1 MVAPKKRRVVRIES
15 FGGPDVLTPVVE
27 PMPHVGQDDVVI
39 EVAAAGVNFAD
50 TMVRRGTYRKTQGLP
65 HLPGAEVAGT
75 VAHAPPCS
83 GLEPGMHVAG
93 FLEHGGGYTNYAV
106 ERFGR
111 LGPGKTVLVTAAASG
126 VGGLAVQ
133 LAKDLGSSAIGT
145 ASTADKRAYAEELG
159 CLFTFDPGD
168 PDLSAKVIDATGGN
182 GVDAVIDSI
191 GGELF
196 PTLLAC
202 LAHNGTF
209 VVVGSSTQEAGMLDV
224 RHLIPRGQTICGLL
238 VRRVADADPEEPRRA
253 LRYVL
258 SRLKAGAIANRVER
272 IPLDQAARAHTLLE
286 SRTSVGKF
294 VLVP

>member
-1 MVAPKKRRVVRIES
+1 M
-15 FGGPDVLTPVVE
+15 
-27 PMPHVGQDDVVI
+27 
-39 EVAAAGVNFAD
+39 
-50 TMVRRGTYRKTQGLP
+50 
-65 HLPGAEVAGT
+65 AGT
-75 VAHAPPCS
+75 VVHAPPCS

-106 ERFGR
+106 APASSVFEVEHDIDPVNVAACFLQGVTAWYAVDRFGR
-111 LGPGKTVLVTAAASG
+111 LGPGKTVLVTAAAGG

-159 CLFTFDPGD
+159 SLFTFDPGD

-253 LRYVL
+253 LRHVL

-272 IPLDQAARAHTLLE
+272 IPLDQAARAHSLLE